1 MVSTRQM
8 SIVGSGNGGSDGAG
22 PSHAE
27 PVAVSRVTRHSS
39 ALMPGGSSPHASTSK
54 CTSILPAP
62 KTYTTNLLNLPVE
75 LIEKIICSLGYKS
88 VSHLRMVNRQF
99 NNICSSVLNSTFQRL
114 QNQMLHRFQSI
125 KAKMPRRESARRSH
139 PLACESDIIET
150 LHMRLSLLQMTF
162 GKHIERKHC
171 CFFPGEILD
180 EVYSILSY
188 LKTTTKLA
196 RPYKVTDELF
206 DLTTMA
212 MEYFKEHIEPN
223 LPEITYFGTDFFD
236 ITTAFSPGES
246 SKSYMCLDSPPPSG
260 FESSSSQPAGARVSD
275 RRVSAL
281 NMYMEESLPPSPP
294 PPQSNMV
301 LRKRIHRIKQG
312 MKKYNDQLSALRNDL
327 RNCKRKTALQQK
339 QIAEQQKQ
347 IAEQQKQTLEYANRL
362 DDYDKKNEETSRKFQ
377 TLLQEL
383 NKCKTELQYWRSRSP
398 AVPPL
403 CAECGAS
410 LRLSPAPS
418 LAQWSAGSSAEVA
431 ENEVG
436 GGDAEVLA
444 APSAPPDTPTE
455 LPRTELKP
463 EPKPKPD
470 VKPESKAKPEV
481 KVEPKSKPEVKAEV
495 KSKPEAKASG
505 SGRGEGKPESSS
517 KSCSEAAGDAP
528 APHAHSHS
536 PGAARRRASADAG
549 ATPERKK
556 RRLTRPRKL

>member
-1 MVSTRQM
+1 
-8 SIVGSGNGGSDGAG
+8 
-22 PSHAE
+22 
-27 PVAVSRVTRHSS
+27 
-39 ALMPGGSSPHASTSK
+39 
-54 CTSILPAP
+54 
-62 KTYTTNLLNLPVE
+62 
-75 LIEKIICSLGYKS
+75 
-88 VSHLRMVNRQF
+88 
-99 NNICSSVLNSTFQRL
+99 
-114 QNQMLHRFQSI
+114 
-125 KAKMPRRESARRSH
+125 
-139 PLACESDIIET
+139 
-150 LHMRLSLLQMTF
+150 MRLSLLQMTF

-260 FESSSSQPAGARVSD
+260 FESGGGCGGGAGGAAPGE
-275 RRVSAL
+275 RRVSPL
-281 NMYMEESLPPSPP
+281 NLYMEESLPPSPP

-312 MKKYNDQLSALRNDL
+312 MKKYNDQLSALRSDL
-327 RNCKRKTALQQK
+327 RSCKRKTALQQK

-403 CAECGAS
+403 CAECGAE
-410 LRLSPAPS
+410 LRLSPASDLP
-418 LAQWSAGSSAEVA
+418 QWAAGTSAESAEGEANPLNVEVA
-431 ENEVG
+431 VAVATG
-436 GGDAEVLA
+436 ATAA
-444 APSAPPDTPTE
+444 APEPPADKVEAKPKSDTKPDTKTK
-455 LPRTELKP
+455 T
-463 EPKPKPD
+463 D
-470 VKPESKAKPEV
+470 SKPESKCKADPKQEAKCKPD
-481 KVEPKSKPEVKAEV
+481 SKPEVKLKERAE
-495 KSKPEAKASG
+495 SG
-505 SGRGEGKPESSS
+505 S
-517 KSCSEAAGDAP
+517 EAL
-528 APHAHSHS
+528 
-536 PGAARRRASADAG
+536 GATPPSRRRASADATH
-549 ATPERKK
+549 TPDRKK
-556 RRLTRPRKL
+556 RRFTRPRKL

>member
-8 SIVGSGNGGSDGAG
+8 SSVGGGSGSSDGAG
-22 PSHAE
+22 PSQAE
-27 PVAVSRVTRHSS
+27 PVAVARVTRHSS
-39 ALMPGGSSPHASTSK
+39 ALLPGGSSPHASTSRAL
-54 CTSILPAP
+54 LPAP
-62 KTYTTNLLNLPVE
+62 KAFTTNLLDLPVE
-75 LIEKIICSLGYKS
+75 VLEKIFRYVGFKS
-88 VSHLRMVNRQF
+88 VSHLRTVNRHF
-99 NNICSSVLNSTFQRL
+99 NTVCSGILNSTFQRL
-114 QNQMLHRFQSI
+114 QNQMLHRFQAI

-180 EVYSILSY
+180 EVYSVLSY

-212 MEYFKEHIEPN
+212 MEYFKEHIEPF
-223 LPEITYFGTDFFD
+223 LPEITYFSTDFFD

-260 FESSSSQPAGARVSD
+260 FEASPATATESG
-275 RRVSAL
+275 RRPSVNL
-281 NMYMEESLPPSPP
+281 YMEESLPPSPP

-312 MKKYNDQLSALRNDL
+312 MKKYNDQLSALRSDL
-327 RNCKRKTALQQK
+327 RSCKRKTALQQK

-347 IAEQQKQTLEYANRL
+347 IAEQQKQTMEYANRL

-410 LRLSPAPS
+410 LRLSPA
-418 LAQWSAGSSAEVA
+418 LAQWAAGSSAEA
-431 ENEVG
+431 SEE
-436 GGDAEVLA
+436 
-444 APSAPPDTPTE
+444 T
-455 LPRTELKP
+455 
-463 EPKPKPD
+463 
-470 VKPESKAKPEV
+470 
-481 KVEPKSKPEVKAEV
+481 
-495 KSKPEAKASG
+495 ASG
-505 SGRGEGKPESSS
+505 SKDAAVDTPVEAPKADAKEGE
-517 KSCSEAAGDAP
+517 EAAGTP
-528 APHAHSHS
+528 P
-536 PGAARRRASADAG
+536 ARRRASADAPH
-549 ATPERKK
+549 TPDRKK

>member
-8 SIVGSGNGGSDGAG
+8 SSVGGGNGGSDGAG

-54 CTSILPAP
+54 CTLVPAP
-62 KTYTTNLLNLPVE
+62 KTYTTTILDLPVE
-75 LIEKIICSLGYKS
+75 VIEKIICCLGFKS
-88 VSHLRMVNRQF
+88 VSQIRMVNRQF
-99 NNICSSVLNSTFQRL
+99 NSICSSVLNSTFQRL

-246 SKSYMCLDSPPPSG
+246 SKSYICLDSPPPSG
-260 FESSSSQPAGARVSD
+260 FESSSSQRAGANVSE
-275 RRVSAL
+275 RRVSSL

-312 MKKYNDQLSALRNDL
+312 MKKYNDQLSALRSDL
-327 RNCKRKTALQQK
+327 RSCKRKTALQQK

-418 LAQWSAGSSAEVA
+418 LAQWAAATSSE
-431 ENEVG
+431 
-436 GGDAEVLA
+436 
-444 APSAPPDTPTE
+444 PTE
-455 LPRTELKP
+455 CEVSAADVEVVAATSAVPDATAELQRAELKLEQKTKPESKSESKTKPESKVETTTKCKPELKP
-463 EPKPKPD
+463 ET
-470 VKPESKAKPEV
+470 SKC
-481 KVEPKSKPEVKAEV
+481 
-495 KSKPEAKASG
+495 KPEAKA
-505 SGRGEGKPESSS
+505 ESSGAE
-517 KSCSEAAGDAP
+517 CSAG
-528 APHAHSHS
+528 S
-536 PGAARRRASADAG
+536 PLARRRASADACG

>member
-8 SIVGSGNGGSDGAG
+8 SSIGGGNGSSDGAG

-27 PVAVSRVTRHSS
+27 TTTVARVTRHSS
-39 ALMPGGSSPHASTSK
+39 ALLPGGSSPQASSK
-54 CTSILPAP
+54 NALVPAN
-62 KTYTTNLLNLPVE
+62 KVSYTTHFLDLPLE
-75 LIEKIICSLGYKS
+75 IMEKIFRYVGFKS
-88 VSHLRMVNRQF
+88 ISQLRMVNRQF
-99 NNICSSVLNSTFQRL
+99 NTICSSILNSTFQRL

-212 MEYFKEHIEPN
+212 MEYFKEHIEPF

-246 SKSYMCLDSPPPSG
+246 SKSYLCIDSPPNGYVAPITQAGENSVD
-260 FESSSSQPAGARVSD
+260 EEHVSSI
-275 RRVSAL
+275 
-281 NMYMEESLPPSPP
+281 NMYLEESLPPSPPP

-312 MKKYNDQLSALRNDL
+312 MKKYNDQLSALRSDL
-327 RNCKRKTALQQK
+327 RGCKRKTALQQK

-347 IAEQQKQTLEYANRL
+347 IAEQQKQTMEYANRL

-403 CAECGAS
+403 CAECGAA
-410 LRLSPAPS
+410 LRLSPAAP
-418 LAQWSAGSSAEVA
+418 LAQWAAGGSGSACETETAGGSKEGGAGAAGAEPEHKSEGSSGEESATP
-431 ENEVG
+431 
-436 GGDAEVLA
+436 
-444 APSAPPDTPTE
+444 PS
-455 LPRTELKP
+455 
-463 EPKPKPD
+463 
-470 VKPESKAKPEV
+470 
-481 KVEPKSKPEVKAEV
+481 
-495 KSKPEAKASG
+495 
-505 SGRGEGKPESSS
+505 
-517 KSCSEAAGDAP
+517 
-528 APHAHSHS
+528 
-536 PGAARRRASADAG
+536 RRRASADQAA

>member
-8 SIVGSGNGGSDGAG
+8 SSIGGGSGSSDGAG

-27 PVAVSRVTRHSS
+27 PVTVARVTRHSS
-39 ALMPGGSSPHASTSK
+39 ALLPGGSSPHASSSK
-54 CTSILPAP
+54 HVMIPAP
-62 KTYTTNLLNLPVE
+62 KIFTTNLLDLPIEV
-75 LIEKIICSLGYKS
+75 LEKIFRYLGFKS
-88 VSHLRMVNRQF
+88 VSHLRMINRHC
-99 NNICSSVLNSTFQRL
+99 NTVCSGILNSTFQRL
-114 QNQMLHRFQSI
+114 QNQMLHRFQAI

-246 SKSYMCLDSPPPSG
+246 SKSYLCLDSPPPAG
-260 FESSSSQPAGARVSD
+260 FEASPAAERAAE
-275 RRVSAL
+275 RRASVNL
-281 NMYMEESLPPSPP
+281 YLEESLPPSPP

-312 MKKYNDQLSALRNDL
+312 MKKYNDQLSALRSDL
-327 RNCKRKTALQQK
+327 RSCKRKTALQQK

-410 LRLSPAPS
+410 LRLSPA
-418 LAQWSAGSSAEVA
+418 LAQWAAGSSAEASEETASGSKDTVA
-431 ENEVG
+431 V
-436 GGDAEVLA
+436 
-444 APSAPPDTPTE
+444 DTPT
-455 LPRTELKP
+455 
-463 EPKPKPD
+463 D
-470 VKPESKAKPEV
+470 VPPKPEV
-481 KVEPKSKPEVKAEV
+481 KESEEP
-495 KSKPEAKASG
+495 AS
-505 SGRGEGKPESSS
+505 
-517 KSCSEAAGDAP
+517 
-528 APHAHSHS
+528 S
-536 PGAARRRASADAG
+536 PPARRRASADA
-549 ATPERKK
+549 AHTPERKK

>member
-8 SIVGSGNGGSDGAG
+8 SSVVGSSGNNDGAG

-39 ALMPGGSSPHASTSK
+39 ALLPGGSSPHASSSK
-54 CTSILPAP
+54 CTNIVPVP
-62 KTYTTNLLNLPVE
+62 KAYSTNLLDLPIEV
-75 LIEKIICSLGYKS
+75 IEKIFGYLGFKT

-99 NNICSSVLNSTFQRL
+99 NTICSSILNSTFQRL

-246 SKSYMCLDSPPPSG
+246 SKSYICLDSPPPSG
-260 FESSSSQPAGARVSD
+260 FEPQPACSSGSGE
-275 RRVSAL
+275 RRVSSL

-312 MKKYNDQLSALRNDL
+312 MKKYNDQLSALRSDL
-327 RNCKRKTALQQK
+327 RSCKRKTALQQK

-410 LRLSPAPS
+410 LRVSPASS
-418 LAQWSAGSSAEVA
+418 LAQWEAGTSGEATDPQAAAVA
-431 ENEVG
+431 V
-436 GGDAEVLA
+436 AVA
-444 APSAPPDTPTE
+444 
-455 LPRTELKP
+455 
-463 EPKPKPD
+463 
-470 VKPESKAKPEV
+470 V
-481 KVEPKSKPEVKAEV
+481 
-495 KSKPEAKASG
+495 ASG
-505 SGRGEGKPESSS
+505 SGAGLPEPTT
-517 KSCSEAAGDAP
+517 ELP
-528 APHAHSHS
+528 APKEPAR
-536 PGAARRRASADAG
+536 PDRADDAATPPARRRPSDDYT
-549 ATPERKK
+549 TPDRKK

>member
-8 SIVGSGNGGSDGAG
+8 SSIGGGNGSNDGPG

-27 PVAVSRVTRHSS
+27 PVTVARVTRHSS
-39 ALMPGGSSPHASTSK
+39 ALLPGGSSPHGFSNKNT
-54 CTSILPAP
+54 IVPAP
-62 KTYTTNLLNLPVE
+62 KTYSTNLLDLPIEV
-75 LIEKIICSLGYKS
+75 LEKIFRNLGFKS

-99 NNICSSVLNSTFQRL
+99 NTVCSSILNSTFQRL
-114 QNQMLHRFQSI
+114 QNQMLHRFQAI

-246 SKSYMCLDSPPPSG
+246 SKSYICLDSPPPSG
-260 FESSSSQPAGARVSD
+260 FESSSQQAGGASTSE
-275 RRVSAL
+275 RRVSSL
-281 NMYMEESLPPSPP
+281 NLYMEESLPPSPP

-312 MKKYNDQLSALRNDL
+312 MKKYNDQLSALRSDL
-327 RNCKRKTALQQK
+327 RSCKRKTALQQK

-410 LRLSPAPS
+410 LRLSPA
-418 LAQWSAGSSAEVA
+418 LAQWAAGSSADASEETA
-431 ENEVG
+431 G
-436 GGDAEVLA
+436 GSKDCADAA
-444 APSAPPDTPTE
+444 MDTPTE
-455 LPRTELKP
+455 TKP
-463 EPKPKPD
+463 EPRD
-470 VKPESKAKPEV
+470 VDDNTHTPPT
-481 KVEPKSKPEVKAEV
+481 
-495 KSKPEAKASG
+495 
-505 SGRGEGKPESSS
+505 
-517 KSCSEAAGDAP
+517 
-528 APHAHSHS
+528 
-536 PGAARRRASADAG
+536 RRRASADA
-549 ATPERKK
+549 TPDRKK

>member
-8 SIVGSGNGGSDGAG
+8 SSVGGSGSSDGAG
-22 PSHAE
+22 PSHVE
-27 PVAVSRVTRHSS
+27 PAAVSRVTRHSS
-39 ALMPGGSSPHASTSK
+39 ALLPGGSSPHASTSK
-54 CTSILPAP
+54 CTSLVPASKSATNFLDLPIEVIDKIFSYLGF
-62 KTYTTNLLNLPVE
+62 KT
-75 LIEKIICSLGYKS
+75 
-88 VSHLRMVNRQF
+88 VSHMRMVNRQF
-99 NNICSSVLNSTFQRL
+99 NTICSTILNSTFQRL

-260 FESSSSQPAGARVSD
+260 FESSSQQQGGSSSCD
-275 RRVSAL
+275 RRVSSL

-312 MKKYNDQLSALRNDL
+312 MKKYNDQLSALRSDL
-327 RNCKRKTALQQK
+327 RSCKRKTALQQK

-410 LRLSPAPS
+410 LRMSPSSS
-418 LAQWSAGSSAEVA
+418 LAQWLGSSSEAGPAEWSGDAAAASAGPAVGAAVAAE
-431 ENEVG
+431 
-436 GGDAEVLA
+436 
-444 APSAPPDTPTE
+444 TPVE
-455 LPRTELKP
+455 GRS
-463 EPKPKPD
+463 D
-470 VKPESKAKPEV
+470 AKPE
-481 KVEPKSKPEVKAEV
+481 
-495 KSKPEAKASG
+495 
-505 SGRGEGKPESSS
+505 
-517 KSCSEAAGDAP
+517 AAADTPP
-528 APHAHSHS
+528 AP
-536 PGAARRRASADAG
+536 AARRRASAEPGA

>member
-8 SIVGSGNGGSDGAG
+8 SSIGGGNGSTDGPG
-22 PSHAE
+22 PSQSE
-27 PVAVSRVTRHSS
+27 PVTVARVTRHSS
-39 ALMPGGSSPHASTSK
+39 ALLPGGSSPHSASNKSV
-54 CTSILPAP
+54 IVPAP
-62 KTYTTNLLNLPVE
+62 KTFTTSLLDLPIEV
-75 LIEKIICSLGYKS
+75 LEKIFRYLGFKS

-99 NNICSSVLNSTFQRL
+99 NTVCSCILNSTFQRL
-114 QNQMLHRFQSI
+114 QNQMLHRFQAI

-246 SKSYMCLDSPPPSG
+246 SKSYICLDSPPPSG
-260 FESSSSQPAGARVSD
+260 FESSSQQAASTSE
-275 RRVSAL
+275 RRVSSL

-312 MKKYNDQLSALRNDL
+312 MKKYNDQLSALRSDL
-327 RNCKRKTALQQK
+327 RSCKRKTALQQK

-410 LRLSPAPS
+410 LRLSPA
-418 LAQWSAGSSAEVA
+418 LAQWAAGASSEGGAE
-431 ENEVG
+431 
-436 GGDAEVLA
+436 A
-444 APSAPPDTPTE
+444 AAAAGCSGVVVDTPTD
-455 LPRTELKP
+455 KP
-463 EPKPKPD
+463 ERD
-470 VKPESKAKPEV
+470 
-481 KVEPKSKPEVKAEV
+481 
-495 KSKPEAKASG
+495 
-505 SGRGEGKPESSS
+505 
-517 KSCSEAAGDAP
+517 EAAAP
-528 APHAHSHS
+528 AHTPAHATVHATTTVHT
-536 PGAARRRASADAG
+536 PAHATAHVNTTVHATTTTPPARRRASADAPS
-549 ATPERKK
+549 TPDRKK

>member
-8 SIVGSGNGGSDGAG
+8 SSVVGSSGSSDGAG

-39 ALMPGGSSPHASTSK
+39 ALLPGGSSPHASTSK
-54 CTSILPAP
+54 CTSIVPVP
-62 KTYTTNLLNLPVE
+62 KAYTTTLLDLPIE
-75 LIEKIICSLGYKS
+75 IIEKIFSYIGFKC
-88 VSHLRMVNRQF
+88 VSQIRMVNRQF
-99 NNICSSVLNSTFQRL
+99 NNICSSMLNSTFQRL
-114 QNQMLHRFQSI
+114 QNQMLHRFHSI

-162 GKHIERKHC
+162 GKHIERRHC

-180 EVYSILSY
+180 EVYSILAY

-212 MEYFKEHIEPN
+212 MEYFKEHIEPK

-236 ITTAFSPGES
+236 ITNAFSPGES
-246 SKSYMCLDSPPPSG
+246 SKSYACIDSPPQSG
-260 FESSSSQPAGARVSD
+260 FESSSQPQPGTSSGEHRTS
-275 RRVSAL
+275 SM
-281 NMYMEESLPPSPP
+281 NMYLEESLPPSPP

-312 MKKYNDQLSALRNDL
+312 MKKYNDQLSALRSDL
-327 RNCKRKTALQQK
+327 RSCKRKTALQQK

-410 LRLSPAPS
+410 LRVSPGS
-418 LAQWSAGSSAEVA
+418 TLAQWAAGTSAETAEAEAEAAATGVVA
-431 ENEVG
+431 
-436 GGDAEVLA
+436 
-444 APSAPPDTPTE
+444 TE
-455 LPRTELKP
+455 L
-463 EPKPKPD
+463 
-470 VKPESKAKPEV
+470 
-481 KVEPKSKPEVKAEV
+481 
-495 KSKPEAKASG
+495 
-505 SGRGEGKPESSS
+505 
-517 KSCSEAAGDAP
+517 AP
-528 APHAHSHS
+528 APAAAAAVAAAAAAAVPASAG
-536 PGAARRRASADAG
+536 GAGGAGGAAGAADAADGDAAQATPPARRRASDDNSASASTSASG
-549 ATPERKK
+549 TPDRKK

>member
-8 SIVGSGNGGSDGAG
+8 SSVVGSNGSSDGAG
-22 PSHAE
+22 PSHSE

-39 ALMPGGSSPHASTSK
+39 ALLPGGSSPHASSSK
-54 CTSILPAP
+54 CTSLVPAT
-62 KTYTTNLLNLPVE
+62 KIFNTNLLDLPVE
-75 LIEKIICSLGYKS
+75 VIEKIFSYLGFKS
-88 VSHLRMVNRQF
+88 VSQLRMVNRQF
-99 NNICSSVLNSTFQRL
+99 NTICSGILNSTFQRL

-260 FESSSSQPAGARVSD
+260 FESSSQQQGESSSGD
-275 RRVSAL
+275 RRVSSL

-312 MKKYNDQLSALRNDL
+312 MKKYNDQLSALRSDL
-327 RNCKRKTALQQK
+327 RSCKRKTALQQK

-410 LRLSPAPS
+410 LRVSPASS
-418 LAQWSAGSSAEVA
+418 LAQWGAGSSAETVEAEPVA
-431 ENEVG
+431 S
-436 GGDAEVLA
+436 A
-444 APSAPPDTPTE
+444 ASSSSSTAASGSTVAVPEPATE
-455 LPRTELKP
+455 LPAK
-463 EPKPKPD
+463 EP
-470 VKPESKAKPEV
+470 A
-481 KVEPKSKPEVKAEV
+481 KVEVVEV
-495 KSKPEAKASG
+495 
-505 SGRGEGKPESSS
+505 
-517 KSCSEAAGDAP
+517 GDAHTP
-528 APHAHSHS
+528 P
-536 PGAARRRASADAG
+536 ARRRASDDAPHC
-549 ATPERKK
+549 TPDRKK

>member
-8 SIVGSGNGGSDGAG
+8 SSIGGGNGSNDGPG

-27 PVAVSRVTRHSS
+27 PVTVARVTRHSS
-39 ALMPGGSSPHASTSK
+39 ALLPGGSSPHGVSNK
-54 CTSILPAP
+54 NVIVPAP
-62 KTYTTNLLNLPVE
+62 KTYSTNLLDLP
-75 LIEKIICSLGYKS
+75 IEVLEKVFRYLGFKS

-99 NNICSSVLNSTFQRL
+99 NTVCSSILNSTFQRL
-114 QNQMLHRFQSI
+114 QNQMLHRFQAI

-246 SKSYMCLDSPPPSG
+246 SKSYICLDSPPPSG
-260 FESSSSQPAGARVSD
+260 FESSSQQAGGASTSE
-275 RRVSAL
+275 RRVSSL
-281 NMYMEESLPPSPP
+281 NLYMEESLPPSPP

-312 MKKYNDQLSALRNDL
+312 MKKYNDQLSALRSDL
-327 RNCKRKTALQQK
+327 RSCKRKTALQQK

-410 LRLSPAPS
+410 LRLSPA
-418 LAQWSAGSSAEVA
+418 LAQWAAGSSADATEEMA
-431 ENEVG
+431 G
-436 GGDAEVLA
+436 GSKDCADADV
-444 APSAPPDTPTE
+444 DTPTE
-455 LPRTELKP
+455 TKP
-463 EPKPKPD
+463 EPRDSDDTTHTPPT
-470 VKPESKAKPEV
+470 
-481 KVEPKSKPEVKAEV
+481 
-495 KSKPEAKASG
+495 
-505 SGRGEGKPESSS
+505 
-517 KSCSEAAGDAP
+517 
-528 APHAHSHS
+528 
-536 PGAARRRASADAG
+536 RRRASADA
-549 ATPERKK
+549 TPDRKK

>member
-8 SIVGSGNGGSDGAG
+8 SSVGGGAAGCGEGAG
-22 PSHAE
+22 PTHAE
-27 PVAVSRVTRHSS
+27 PAAVSRVTRHSS
-39 ALMPGGSSPHASTSK
+39 AQLPGGSSPHSSAPPAR
-54 CTSILPAP
+54 CTALVPAP
-62 KTYTTNLLNLPVE
+62 KSYSTSMLDLPIE
-75 LIEKIICSLGYKS
+75 IQEKIFRMVGFKY
-88 VSHLRMVNRQF
+88 VSQLRMVNRHF
-99 NNICSSVLNSTFQRL
+99 NTVCSNILNSTFQRL

-260 FESSSSQPAGARVSD
+260 FESGSAAASAVSD
-275 RRVSAL
+275 RRVSISNL
-281 NMYMEESLPPSPP
+281 FMEESLPPSPP

-312 MKKYNDQLSALRNDL
+312 MKKYNDQLSALRSDL
-327 RNCKRKTALQQK
+327 RSCKRKTALQQK

-347 IAEQQKQTLEYANRL
+347 IAEQQKQTLDYANRL

-403 CAECGAS
+403 CAECGAA
-410 LRLSPAPS
+410 LHLMQPANMW
-418 LAQWSAGSSAEVA
+418 AAGSSIEPELEV
-431 ENEVG
+431 
-436 GGDAEVLA
+436 
-444 APSAPPDTPTE
+444 
-455 LPRTELKP
+455 
-463 EPKPKPD
+463 
-470 VKPESKAKPEV
+470 
-481 KVEPKSKPEVKAEV
+481 
-495 KSKPEAKASG
+495 ASG
-505 SGRGEGKPESSS
+505 SGTAPTP
-517 KSCSEAAGDAP
+517 AP
-528 APHAHSHS
+528 APAPEPVVIEPAAKPAEPALPEGPGAGAGAGKEPRPDKLRARACGDSSGDEHS
-536 PGAARRRASADAG
+536 PAGSRRRASADAH
-549 ATPERKK
+549 TPERKK

>member
-8 SIVGSGNGGSDGAG
+8 SSVGGGGGSSDGAG

-27 PVAVSRVTRHSS
+27 PVTVARVTRHSS
-39 ALMPGGSSPHASTSK
+39 ALLPGGSSPHASTSK
-54 CTSILPAP
+54 TIVLPAP
-62 KTYTTNLLNLPVE
+62 KIYSTNLLDLPIEV
-75 LIEKIICSLGYKS
+75 LEKIFRYVGFKS
-88 VSHLRMVNRQF
+88 VSHLRLVNRHF
-99 NNICSSVLNSTFQRL
+99 NTVCSSILNSTFQRL
-114 QNQMLHRFQSI
+114 QNQMLHRFQAI

-180 EVYSILSY
+180 EVYCILSY

-212 MEYFKEHIEPN
+212 MEYFKEHIEPF

-260 FESSSSQPAGARVSD
+260 FEASPAAAGSATESG
-275 RRVSAL
+275 RRASVTL
-281 NMYMEESLPPSPP
+281 YLEESLPPSPP

-312 MKKYNDQLSALRNDL
+312 MKKYNDQLSALRSDL
-327 RNCKRKTALQQK
+327 RSCKRKTALQQK

-410 LRLSPAPS
+410 LRLSPA
-418 LAQWSAGSSAEVA
+418 LAQWAAGSMAEASEETASGSKDTVA
-431 ENEVG
+431 V
-436 GGDAEVLA
+436 
-444 APSAPPDTPTE
+444 DTPTE
-455 LPRTELKP
+455 A
-463 EPKPKPD
+463 
-470 VKPESKAKPEV
+470 AKPET
-481 KVEPKSKPEVKAEV
+481 K
-495 KSKPEAKASG
+495 
-505 SGRGEGKPESSS
+505 ESE
-517 KSCSEAAGDAP
+517 EAASTP
-528 APHAHSHS
+528 P
-536 PGAARRRASADAG
+536 ARRRASADAAG
-549 ATPERKK
+549 VSHTPDRKK

>member
-8 SIVGSGNGGSDGAG
+8 SSVGGGNGGSDGAG

-54 CTSILPAP
+54 CSLVPAP
-62 KTYTTNLLNLPVE
+62 KTYSTTILDLPVE
-75 LIEKIICSLGYKS
+75 VIEKIICYLGFKS

-99 NNICSSVLNSTFQRL
+99 NSVCSSILNSTFQRL

-246 SKSYMCLDSPPPSG
+246 SKSYICLDSPPPSG
-260 FESSSSQPAGARVSD
+260 FESSSSQQTGANVSD
-275 RRVSAL
+275 RRVSSL
-281 NMYMEESLPPSPP
+281 NMYLDESLPPSPP

-312 MKKYNDQLSALRNDL
+312 MKKYNDQLSALRSDL
-327 RNCKRKTALQQK
+327 RSCKRKTALQQK

-410 LRLSPAPS
+410 LRLSPASS
-418 LAQWSAGSSAEVA
+418 LAQWAAGTSSEPT
-431 ENEVG
+431 ECEMG
-436 GGDAEVLA
+436 GGDADTAPVASA
-444 APSAPPDTPTE
+444 APEPTTE
-455 LPRTELKP
+455 LPRADLKP
-463 EPKPKPD
+463 
-470 VKPESKAKPEV
+470 
-481 KVEPKSKPEVKAEV
+481 EPKSKPESKSDAKSKSEAKVETTTKCKPELKVESSKCKPEPKAE
-495 KSKPEAKASG
+495 SSTECTAST
-505 SGRGEGKPESSS
+505 P
-517 KSCSEAAGDAP
+517 P
-528 APHAHSHS
+528 T
-536 PGAARRRASADAG
+536 RRRASADAAG

>member
-8 SIVGSGNGGSDGAG
+8 SSIGGSNGGSDGAG

-27 PVAVSRVTRHSS
+27 PVTVARVTRHSS
-39 ALMPGGSSPHASTSK
+39 ALLPGGSSPHAGTSK
-54 CTSILPAP
+54 AIPAP
-62 KTYTTNLLNLPVE
+62 KHTTGLLDLPLEVT
-75 LIEKIICSLGYKS
+75 EKIFRYLGYKS
-88 VSHLRMVNRQF
+88 VSQLRLVNRQF
-99 NNICSSVLNSTFQRL
+99 NTVCSSILNSTFQRL

-260 FESSSSQPAGARVSD
+260 FEPAATSERAASF
-275 RRVSAL
+275 
-281 NMYMEESLPPSPP
+281 MEESLPPSPP

-312 MKKYNDQLSALRNDL
+312 MKKYNDQLSALRSDL
-327 RNCKRKTALQQK
+327 RSCKRKTALQQK
-339 QIAEQQKQ
+339 QISEQQKQ

-410 LRLSPAPS
+410 LRLSPAPVA
-418 LAQWSAGSSAEVA
+418 LPQWAGSSAEEGEA
-431 ENEVG
+431 SG
-436 GGDAEVLA
+436 SAA
-444 APSAPPDTPTE
+444 APPATE
-455 LPRTELKP
+455 LPDPAPR
-463 EPKPKPD
+463 KPD
-470 VKPESKAKPEV
+470 
-481 KVEPKSKPEVKAEV
+481 
-495 KSKPEAKASG
+495 
-505 SGRGEGKPESSS
+505 
-517 KSCSEAAGDAP
+517 P
-528 APHAHSHS
+528 APRKLDPAPRKPDSA
-536 PGAARRRASADAG
+536 PRRPSTETRPAESRADN
-549 ATPERKK
+549 TPERKK